1 MKIVGHICS
10 SMYTWWYG
18 SIILYKNIMLLALG
32 SWPKMT
38 RKLDLLGIWRINQRR
53 NVENMYKNLYISL
66 WRIQKNRNKYRN
78 IKWNE
83 MLNQILSFI
92 EFLLRN
98 LQNSPN
104 MIPLRRSWTPMAL
117 WGMSPVGPPT
127 LNRDDGS

>member
-117 WGMSPVGPPT
+117 WGMSPVPHSEQGWWW
-127 LNRDDGS
+127 

>member
-1 MKIVGHICS
+1 MFYMKIVGHICS

-117 WGMSPVGPPT
+117 WGMSPVPHFEQGWW
-127 LNRDDGS
+127 